1 MLVASTFVYITFLI
15 LAITTNAQTATFDPN
30 LAWTDKDIIIPTK
43 ERIDIA
49 RNAIDKAIAMIVDSN
64 EQVKLED
71 GNYGSIGRLLSQMA
85 HFDMLTNQ
93 NTYKQRLLTFFSQA
107 EKFRPGFVHS
117 SMNYGLSFSIAA
129 TRAFRAY
136 SDQSFLAWAELA
148 WRGGESYTL
157 KEEQL
162 QTGRIYG
169 KNVSIS
175 PNCNGLSTAGSTFW
189 RDVAGDAYV
198 NSLGTGSFLIA
209 SSVLAE
215 ATKNSTYV
223 DFGLTSRRFYL
234 YHLRNPQGTI
244 LDGKQLDDCTPGTR
258 AYPANSGI
266 MIEGLA
272 VLLSV
277 SNKDTANILSE
288 LLEIVS
294 NTVSNAT
301 WHSQEGILSA
311 DTSTRPYIELVGQY
325 IVRGLAAIYDRN
337 TTRSSLRTFI
347 REYLGVQ
354 VPSRLLAP
362 VAAVDSHTPVQYNA
376 VLNNARGQGSDND
389 TYSVPW
395 TSPQGPSSSRNVSLD
410 TQINALTMLV
420 AGIPIQ
426 NDLSGPPGEP
436 EPSVTS
442 TEPKGRPLN
451 WGAIVG
457 AVLGGLATVCL
468 LTVLALW
475 LVRRGRGSTNSTNV
489 LNAAPLP
496 TGSASQNPIEPF
508 TATEKH
514 VYRNV
519 PDGEQASKNHRPPP
533 PGLGTRDLP
542 DFSSTYLED
551 TDASTNS
558 SQAPLSMVSTAEI
571 FSLLNRR
578 LQGVEWPEDE
588 QPPDY
593 ISRNPRSSYRSAE

>member
-1 MLVASTFVYITFLI
+1 MLVASTFVYITPLI
-15 LAITTNAQTATFDPN
+15 LVVTTNAQTATFDPN
-30 LAWTDKDIIIPTK
+30 PSWTDKDIIIPTK

-49 RNAIDKAIAMIVDSN
+49 RNAIDKAITMIVDAN

-71 GNYGSIGRLLSQMA
+71 GNYGSIGRLFSQMA

-93 NTYKQRLLTFFSQA
+93 TIYKQRLLTFFPQA
-107 EKFRPGFVHS
+107 EKFRPGFVHL
-117 SMNYGLSFSIAA
+117 SMNYGLTFSIAA
-129 TRAFRAY
+129 TCAFRAY
-136 SDQSFLAWAELA
+136 SDRSFLAWAELA

-162 QTGRIYG
+162 QTGKIYG
-169 KNVSIS
+169 KNITIKSECI
-175 PNCNGLSTAGSTFW
+175 GLSTAGGTFW
-189 RDVAGDAYV
+189 INATDDSYV

-209 SSVLAE
+209 SSLLAE

-223 DFGLTSRRFYL
+223 AFGLRSEQFYR
-234 YHLRNPQGTI
+234 YHLRNPKGVI
-244 LDGKQLDDCTPGTR
+244 LDGKHLEGCGSSTS

-277 SNKDTANILSE
+277 SNPADTADISSE

-294 NTVSNAT
+294 DTVSSAT

-311 DTSTRPYIELVGQY
+311 DISTQPYIELVGQY

-347 REYLGVQ
+347 RGYLG
-354 VPSRLLAP
+354 
-362 VAAVDSHTPVQYNA
+362 VQYNA
-376 VLNNARGQGSDND
+376 VLTNARGQGSDND
-389 TYSVPW
+389 TYTVPW
-395 TSPQGPSSSRNVSLD
+395 TSPQAPSSSRSVTLD

-420 AGIPIQ
+420 AGVPIQ
-426 NDLSGPPGEP
+426 NEPPADPPSGP
-436 EPSVTS
+436 EPSATS
-442 TEPKGRPLN
+442 TESKGRPSN

-457 AVLGGLATVCL
+457 AVLGGLATVCF

-475 LVRRGRGSTNSTNV
+475 LIRRGRRSTVSANV
-489 LNAAPLP
+489 LNATPLP
-496 TGSASQNPIEPF
+496 TESASQNQIESF
-508 TATEKH
+508 SATEKH
-514 VYRNV
+514 VYRDV
-519 PDGEQASKNHRPPP
+519 PDGQQASENYRPPP
-533 PGLGTRDLP
+533 SRLGSRDLP

-551 TDASTNS
+551 TDTSTNS

-593 ISRNPRSSYRSAE
+593 ISQNPRSSYRGTE